1 MLKTIR
7 PALVM
12 IVLMTGLTGLAYP
25 VAVTGIAQ
33 AVFPSKANGS
43 LIERGGRIV
52 GSELIG
58 QSFASDRYF
67 QGRPSATLAPDP
79 ADASKTTSAP
89 YNAANSSGSNAGPTS
104 KALIERVQTG
114 VADYRKANSGT
125 QTVPADAVTTSGSG
139 LDPHISPENAE
150 AQIARVAAARN
161 LPVERLRQLVAD
173 ASQDRTLGF
182 IGEPRVNV
190 LLLNLSLD
198 NEQGGPQPGTIARQ

>member
-7 PALVM
+7 PAIVM
-12 IVLMTGLTGLAYP
+12 IALMTGLTGLAYP
-25 VAVTGIAQ
+25 FVVTGIAQ

-43 LIERGGRIV
+43 LIERGGQIV

-58 QSFASDRYF
+58 QTFASDRYF
-67 QGRPSATLAPDP
+67 QGRPSATLGPDP

-89 YNAANSSGSNAGPTS
+89 YNAANSVGSNAGPTS
-104 KALIERVQTG
+104 KALIDRVQTG
-114 VADYRKANSGT
+114 VADYRKANSGA

-150 AQIARVAAARN
+150 AQVARVAAARN

-198 NEQGGPQPGTIARQ
+198 KEQGGPQPGAVARQ